1 MNHADKIK
9 RFFISY
15 FQFLIY
21 IWLLFPSYLIQK
33 VPQNIKYK
41 HIQCRGAYAEATA
54 TLLQE
59 TQTCLLIKI
68 LRKKFAKNEPKKR
81 CKYLKKCFLL
91 KLIHTQCNGVF
102 LTLFENANCLIV
114 LNYFYGYYNLLI
126 SVRISLC
133 QEVKLQKHE
142 SVRTNIGRNL
152 QLLWMHQL
160 LFITPF
166 WVD

>member
-1 MNHADKIK
+1 MNHNDKIK
-9 RFFISY
+9 RFFIYY

-33 VPQNIKYK
+33 VHQNIKYK
-41 HIQCRGAYAEATA
+41 HIQYRGATA
-54 TLLQE
+54 TLLQK
-59 TQTCLLIKI
+59 TQTRLLIKI
-68 LRKKFAKNEPKKR
+68 LRKKIAKNEPKKR

-91 KLIHTQCNGVF
+91 KLIHTQFNVVF

-114 LNYFYGYYNLLI
+114 LNYFYGCYNFLI

-133 QEVKLQKHE
+133 QEVKLRKHE
-142 SVRTNIGRNL
+142 SVRTNICRNL